1 MLRHAALGC
10 LTANS
15 PTSCPVSR
23 FGMIAFAS
31 SLDQAGV
38 VARSAEDAAH
48 VLQAMSG
55 FDPLDSTS
63 VERPVDDLLSGLNHS
78 IKGLKI
84 GLPKEYFAEGLAP
97 SSRVKIAAA
106 IKTLEGQIGRAHD

>member
-1 MLRHAALGC
+1 
-10 LTANS
+10 
-15 PTSCPVSR
+15 
-23 FGMIAFAS
+23 MIAFAS

-84 GLPKEYFAEGLAP
+84 GLPKAYFAEGLAP
-97 SSRVKIAAA
+97 SSRGKIEAA
-106 IKTLEGQIGRAHD
+106 ITTLEALGAVINGSSVPNSPLCVTPTTVAAR